1 MAEPSKEQQF
11 QAQIA
16 QLQFDNQSK
25 AKVLAEQANEN
36 VNLRIQV
43 TQLRDMLNGVTAQNA
58 ELKKKVVPSEEGAEG
73 QNPHVKE
80 PARAGREEPNERRNE
95 GRKERRNEV
104 RHRVHGW
111 HEVVQGQQE
120 DPTGFGSL
128 LIPRWGKARQ
138 GTARSG
144 VVGRGRARQG

>member
-43 TQLRDMLNGVTAQNA
+43 TQLKDMLNGVTAQNA
-58 ELKKKVVPSEEGAEG
+58 ELKKKVVPIADA
-73 QNPHVKE
+73 K
-80 PARAGREEPNERRNE
+80 
-95 GRKERRNEV
+95 
-104 RHRVHGW
+104 
-111 HEVVQGQQE
+111 
-120 DPTGFGSL
+120 PT
-128 LIPRWGKARQ
+128 RQ
-138 GTARSG
+138 GTRKSG
-144 VVGRGRARQG
+144 QGGTK